1 MSLFKNKELER
12 LKEEYARLKEDNE
25 QLREMSGLNCIEKF
39 QIQKTD
45 LEKELADMEQN
56 KLNLQND
63 LENIQ
68 KQIIILDDELLMQ
81 SFGLYEPLYDFA
93 NSEQYKERL
102 KNIRDLQKTMIRN
115 KSAVEYFDGWT
126 IDGSTAKGRKM
137 TNDNIKQIIR
147 TFNVECESV
156 VEKVKFNNIESIK
169 KRIEKSFNDLNKIN
183 ETNRVELTREFLDL
197 KIEELNLA
205 YEYQVKKQEE
215 KEEQKQLRERLKE
228 EAKLQKELEEAKKN
242 ITKDLTHFNNALNDI
257 TKQLNNNNLSD
268 EERNNLIL
276 KQNDIESKISQLS
289 DELKDVDYRQ
299 SNQKAGYIY
308 VISNIGAFGE
318 NIHKIGMT
326 RRLNP
331 QERIDE
337 LGSASVPFNFDVH
350 AMIFTED
357 APALENAL
365 HKAFDSKKVNMI
377 NKRKEFFNVTLDE
390 IKEVIK
396 SNYDKTVEF
405 KNTVEA
411 EQYRESLKLKSK

>member
-1 MSLFKNKELER
+1 MGLFKSKELKQS
-12 LKEEYARLKEDNE
+12 KEEYARLKEDNE
-25 QLREMSGLNCIEKF
+25 RLKEMLGLNYVEKF
-39 QIQKTD
+39 QVQKLE

-56 KLNLQND
+56 KLNLQNE
-63 LENIQ
+63 LKNIQ
-68 KQIIILDDELLMQ
+68 KDVVVLNDEILMQ

-93 NSEQYKERL
+93 NSELYKE
-102 KNIRDLQKTMIRN
+102 KLQSVRNSQKAMIKI
-115 KSAVEYFDGWT
+115 KSAVRYFDDW
-126 IDGSTAKGRKM
+126 IVDGSKAKGKKM

-183 ETNRVELTREFLDL
+183 ESNRVELTHKFLDL

-257 TKQLNNNNLSD
+257 INQLTNTDLSD
-268 EERNNLIL
+268 EERNNLLL
-276 KQNDIESKISQLS
+276 KQTDIENKINKLNE
-289 DELKDVDYRQ
+289 ELKDVDYRQ

-318 NIHKIGMT
+318 NIYKIGMT

-365 HKAFDSKKVNMI
+365 HKSFDDKKVNMV

-405 KNTVEA
+405 KDIVEA
-411 EQYRESLKLKSK
+411 EQYRESLKLK

>member
-1 MSLFKNKELER
+1 MGLFKSKELKQS
-12 LKEEYARLKEDNE
+12 KEEYARLKEDNE
-25 QLREMSGLNCIEKF
+25 RLKEMLGLNYVEKF
-39 QIQKTD
+39 QVQKLE

-56 KLNLQND
+56 KLNLQNE
-63 LENIQ
+63 LKNIQ
-68 KQIIILDDELLMQ
+68 KDVVVLKDEILMQ

-93 NSEQYKERL
+93 NSELYKE
-102 KNIRDLQKTMIRN
+102 KLQSVRNSQKAMIKS
-115 KSAVEYFDGWT
+115 KSAVRYFDDWT
-126 IDGSTAKGRKM
+126 VDGSKAKGKKM

-183 ETNRVELTREFLDL
+183 ESNRVELTHKFLDL

-257 TKQLNNNNLSD
+257 INQLNNNNLSD
-268 EERNNLIL
+268 EERNNLLL
-276 KQNDIESKISQLS
+276 KQTDIEGKISKLN

-318 NIHKIGMT
+318 NIYKIGMT

-365 HKAFDSKKVNMI
+365 HKSFDDKKVNMV

-405 KNTVEA
+405 KDIVEA
-411 EQYRESLKLKSK
+411 EQYRESLKLK